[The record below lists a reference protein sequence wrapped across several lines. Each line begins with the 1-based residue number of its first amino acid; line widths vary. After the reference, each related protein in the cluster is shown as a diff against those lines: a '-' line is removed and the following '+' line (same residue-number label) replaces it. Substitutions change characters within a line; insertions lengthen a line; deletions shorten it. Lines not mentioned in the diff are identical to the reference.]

1 MDLLTALKVSSS
13 GLSAQRTWMNV
24 LAENLANINTTR
36 TQDGGPYKRKTVI
49 FEAVPSGSDFDQL
62 LTQFIDGSVS
72 EVKVADIVNDGRDFR
87 EVFDPSNP
95 DANEKGIVL
104 YPNINVVEEMVNM
117 LTAARS
123 YEANTSVIKSIKS
136 MALKTLDIGR

>member
-36 TQDGGPYKRKTVI
+36 TQNGGPYKRKTVI

-62 LTQFIDGSVS
+62 LTQFVDGSVS

-87 EVFDPSNP
+87 EVFDPSHP
-95 DANEKGIVL
+95 DANKKGIVL
-104 YPNINVVEEMVNM
+104 YPNKNVVEEMVNM

>member
-49 FEAVPSGSDFDQL
+49 FESVPSGSDFDQL
-62 LTQFIDGSVS
+62 LTQFIDGAVS
-72 EVKVADIVNDGRDFR
+72 EVEVTDIVNDGRDFR

-136 MALKTLDIGR
+136 MALKTLDIGK